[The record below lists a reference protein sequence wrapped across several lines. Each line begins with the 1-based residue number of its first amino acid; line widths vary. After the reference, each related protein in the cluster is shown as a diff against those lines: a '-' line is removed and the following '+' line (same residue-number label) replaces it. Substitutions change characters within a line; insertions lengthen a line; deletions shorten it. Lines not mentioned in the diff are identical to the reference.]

1 MTAPPTMKR
10 IGYWISE
17 KKSKKL
23 NFEEHRNMFRNAG
36 IDLKKIDLTRSL
48 EEQGPFDAILNKLAD
63 VLTRANMGNTE
74 AQQNIQNIQN
84 YISAHPEC
92 IVIDPLPVVR
102 RLLNRYNQYNL
113 MFQSH
118 LVKEESDFFV
128 PPFVEL
134 HTTDVETNKKK
145 MAEAGVTFPFVSKTS
160 VAHGSELS
168 HKMAV
173 IFNEEGL
180 KDITVP
186 CVAQSFINHN
196 AVLFK
201 IYVIGTKQFIAQR
214 PSLKNF
220 YSTDHET
227 IFFDSHDVSK
237 PSSSHFLNKMDLPNN
252 LPSGQAKSKPQLLE
266 MVDTESCW
274 KEKVWDVLMDGIK
287 LTDMGCYEKNLEK
300 MALKARKL
308 DAVDL
313 ANSPVKPNIV
323 RLKEMGVTL
332 RKVLEMDLFGVDIII
347 DSETRRHAIIDVNV
361 FPGYDEVDDFFQVLL
376 DHMLQVFHECDA
388 KGRQTEDT
396 NKLLATNTTRIER
409 LDNSTTKNVFQNTC
423 TPSCKRFKSD
433 LCQFK
438 HSFNIN
444 GESSMHNNEL
454 ECQNGIQQFS
464 NSFLVNNSKDHHP
477 SSCCCIKK
485 TDDAAKELASN
496 GH

>member
-237 PSSSHFLNKMDLPNN
+237 PSSSHFLNK
-252 LPSGQAKSKPQLLE
+252 
-266 MVDTESCW
+266 
-274 KEKVWDVLMDGIK
+274 
-287 LTDMGCYEKNLEK
+287 
-300 MALKARKL
+300 L